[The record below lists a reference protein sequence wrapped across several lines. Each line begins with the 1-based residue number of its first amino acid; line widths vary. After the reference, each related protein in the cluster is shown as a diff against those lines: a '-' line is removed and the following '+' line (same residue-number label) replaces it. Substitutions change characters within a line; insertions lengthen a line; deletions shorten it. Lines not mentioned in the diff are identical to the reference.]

1 MSDRSPLAQIIDG
14 APWAFVASSGTNT
27 APIAYLSR
35 PVLQDRLAGRPGLSD
50 RVPVPEVFVLVDRC
64 FLKRRRMAFDDRD
77 TRITSVGRA
86 RRVLTPSLDAVI
98 QRVRFHTRDDGWPHH
113 DATVIMVKGLNAEV
127 YGAVSADRPPDVL
140 VTVLDGCTGFGGQR
154 GWPDDNGCESA
165 LVARGMGAGAG
176 LANVPRWVVTDHL
189 RHAITPSGR
198 LLNSPSERQARI
210 RHDDVILSVD
220 PSFPFQLRP
229 RERLTGGG
237 RSGRQKW
244 GHSGPLGGVWL
255 LEVERRD
262 VVAHP
267 GDAAESSPEWKGYER
282 VHEGS
287 WLPFAGLSSSERL
300 PA

>member
-1 MSDRSPLAQIIDG
+1 
-14 APWAFVASSGTNT
+14 
-27 APIAYLSR
+27 
-35 PVLQDRLAGRPGLSD
+35 
-50 RVPVPEVFVLVDRC
+50 
-64 FLKRRRMAFDDRD
+64 LKRRRMAFDDRD